1 MPGRAAPRCPVEPP
15 LVVTLLLD
23 DASQERF
30 ERERAE
36 LFPPGRTVVG
46 AHVTLFHALPG
57 HLVADVLHRVGGVAE
72 RPCFPVL
79 VAEVIDLGGGVAYR
93 LRSGE
98 LDALHR
104 TLADEWWEH
113 LTPQDRQPLRAHVT
127 VQNKAPRD
135 VVIATLASLRGSFSP
150 FTATATG
157 IAVWRYEGG
166 PWSPVGRLPFRE
178 LRGPG

>member
-1 MPGRAAPRCPVEPP
+1 MHGRAALGRTAEPP

-36 LFPPGRTVVG
+36 LFPPGRTAVG
-46 AHVTLFHALPG
+46 AHLTLFHALPG
-57 HLVADVLHRVGGVAE
+57 HLLEDVLRQVAGVAG
-72 RPCFPVL
+72 RPRFPVR
-79 VAEVIDLGGGVAYR
+79 VVEVIDLGRGAAYR

-98 LDALHR
+98 LDALRR
-104 TLADEWWEH
+104 TLAEEWWEH

-127 VQNKAPRD
+127 VQNKAPRE
-135 VVIATLASLRGSFSP
+135 VVLATLASLRSSFSP

-166 PWSPVGRLPFRE
+166 PWSPVGRFPFRD

>member
-1 MPGRAAPRCPVEPP
+1 LTRPSRSDQPP

-36 LFPPGRTVVG
+36 LFPPGRTAVG
-46 AHVTLFHALPG
+46 AHVTLFRALPV
-57 HLVADVLHRVGGVAE
+57 HLVEDVLHRVTGLADS
-72 RPCFPVL
+72 PPFPVL
-79 VAEVIDLGGGVAYR
+79 VEEVIDLGRGVAYR
-93 LRSGE
+93 MRSRE

-104 TLADEWWEH
+104 TLAEEWREH

-127 VQNKAPRD
+127 VQNKATRD
-135 VVIATLASLRGSFSP
+135 VVLATLSSLRGSFSP
-150 FTATATG
+150 FTATAIG
-157 IAVWRYEGG
+157 VAVWRYEGG
-166 PWSPVGRLPFRE
+166 PWSLVRRLPFRD

>member
-1 MPGRAAPRCPVEPP
+1 MPGRAAPDCTVEPP

-23 DASQERF
+23 NASQERF

-36 LFPPGRTVVG
+36 LFPPGRTAVG

-57 HLVADVLHRVGGVAE
+57 HLVEDVLHRVTGVVD
-72 RPCFPVL
+72 RPPFPVL
-79 VAEVIDLGGGVAYR
+79 VAEVIDLGRGAAYR
-93 LRSGE
+93 LRSE
-98 LDALHR
+98 EVDALHR
-104 TLADEWWEH
+104 TLAEGWGEH

-135 VVIATLASLRGSFSP
+135 VVLATLSSLRSSFSP
-150 FTATATG
+150 FTATAIG

-166 PWSPVGRLPFRE
+166 PWSLVRRLPFR
-178 LRGPG
+178 G